1 MVFSSKNKPLEEVS
15 RISKIMTII
24 IRGGA
29 NSKIYGIRI
38 LCFFLIK
45 NILCLFCF
53 IALVARVTRQD
64 TGLGNVDFSVLD
76 SGFIAGA
83 SSSKRSKY
91 TKWSDEERYIIGKYA
106 SVNGPA
112 ATVKKFKTRFPK
124 LNESTARTFRKRVED
139 DLKKATSNK
148 TAPSKSLSRYTTKT
162 GRPLILGSL
171 DSMVQKYIL
180 AASNRGAVISRASAT
195 SAATAL
201 LAKYPNVVGNI
212 DIDNSAWAKSLFIRM
227 GYTQRKSTSAKVE
240 IPEKARRE
248 IEYQFHYDI
257 VSKVERFKI
266 PESLIINLDQTPSKI
281 IPGRKFTMAAKGSSN
296 VTIAGCNDKRTIT
309 ATFAVTLSGEF
320 LPMQLIYGWK
330 TQQSLPRYKFP
341 GVIEVLQRYNYSL
354 HRVQAFVP

>member
-1 MVFSSKNKPLEEVS
+1 
-15 RISKIMTII
+15 
-24 IRGGA
+24 
-29 NSKIYGIRI
+29 
-38 LCFFLIK
+38 
-45 NILCLFCF
+45 
-53 IALVARVTRQD
+53 
-64 TGLGNVDFSVLD
+64 
-76 SGFIAGA
+76 
-83 SSSKRSKY
+83 
-91 TKWSDEERYIIGKYA
+91 
-106 SVNGPA
+106 
-112 ATVKKFKTRFPK
+112 
-124 LNESTARTFRKRVED
+124 
-139 DLKKATSNK
+139 
-148 TAPSKSLSRYTTKT
+148 
-162 GRPLILGSL
+162 
-171 DSMVQKYIL
+171 
-180 AASNRGAVISRASAT
+180 
-195 SAATAL
+195 
-201 LAKYPNVVGNI
+201 
-212 DIDNSAWAKSLFIRM
+212 M